1 MLRADFNR
9 ISSHIYF
16 QDNNNSS
23 FCKQNSAWR
32 RIFTEKNRKM
42 GNPSAMEMTSIK
54 NRQTIKP
61 FALITGGSSGIGL
74 AVARE
79 LGLRGYSLV
88 LVGRSEERLSQ
99 AREILMQD
107 LNEELDILCLSVDL
121 SREDAAQELFD
132 WTQQKGLFVEVLVNN
147 AGMYFFKEAIA
158 MEASQTEALI
168 RLNVLSLTRLCQ
180 LFGAEKAERAF
191 ASEQVA
197 PDGHRL
203 ASGQEKPAAECEN
216 PDDKKAAGKP
226 GRTYI
231 LNISS
236 YSVYMPWAGWSLY
249 SASKAYVKNF
259 SIALSR
265 ELRGS
270 GVVVTCAAPAGVA
283 TCLLG
288 LPSKLSR
295 LGRSCGIL
303 MRPETCARR
312 IVRALFRQR
321 EYIIPG
327 WYYRPLIPI
336 VRLIGWCFPQ
346 QLHRLLK
353 KLFSH

>member
-61 FALITGGSSGIGL
+61 FALITGGSAGIGL

-79 LGLRGYSLV
+79 LGLRGYSLL

-99 AREILMQD
+99 AREQLLLELNQGVEILT
-107 LNEELDILCLSVDL
+107 LSLDL

-147 AGMYFFKEAIA
+147 AGMYFFEEAIA

-168 RLNVLSLTRLCQ
+168 QLNVLSLTRLCQ
-180 LFGAEKAERAF
+180 LFGAEMVARKL
-191 ASEQVA
+191 ASEQVEA
-197 PDGHRL
+197 P
-203 ASGQEKPAAECEN
+203 
-216 PDDKKAAGKP
+216 GKP
-226 GRTYI
+226 GRAYI

-265 ELRGS
+265 ELRSS

-295 LGRSCGIL
+295 LGRRCGIL

-353 KLFSH
+353 KLLSH

>member
-61 FALITGGSSGIGL
+61 FALITGGSAGIGL

-79 LGLRGYSLV
+79 LGLRGYSLL

-99 AREILMQD
+99 AREQLLLELNQGVEILT
-107 LNEELDILCLSVDL
+107 LSLDL

-147 AGMYFFKEAIA
+147 AGMYFFEEAIA

-168 RLNVLSLTRLCQ
+168 QLNVLSLTRLCQ
-180 LFGAEKAERAF
+180 LFGAEMVARKL
-191 ASEQVA
+191 ASEQVEA
-197 PDGHRL
+197 P
-203 ASGQEKPAAECEN
+203 
-216 PDDKKAAGKP
+216 GKP
-226 GRTYI
+226 GLAYI

-265 ELRGS
+265 ELRSS

-295 LGRSCGIL
+295 LGRRCGIL

-353 KLFSH
+353 KLLSH